1 MPPKAMKRPSATM
14 PPKAMKRP
22 AAAAAAADDGAAA
35 AEAEVLEKKKG
46 KRSKKSPVSP
56 TWTHGKLSSD
66 PANVLSNIL
75 DHILDRIGQT
85 VNRDLKV
92 MSTFQGLSPFAS
104 FGGKGETG
112 IKEVCTAVD
121 DGKHATYA
129 LLQHKQR
136 ATHIVGKLAEILDLY
151 QECFKHGKSC
161 HSSLLEAC
169 RAGIDVVMAA
179 GDAAYIKDAAHCLA
193 SVSVGGRSVYDLRWW
208 VGGRLID
215 LRWVGVGNRSR

>member
-1 MPPKAMKRPSATM
+1 M

-35 AEAEVLEKKKG
+35 AEVLEKKKKG

-66 PANVLSNIL
+66 PAIVLSNIL
-75 DHILDRIGQT
+75 DHIFNRIGET
-85 VNRDLKV
+85 VSRDLKV

-104 FGGKGETG
+104 FGGKGMTG
-112 IKEVCTAVD
+112 IKEVCTAI

-136 ATHIVGKLAEILDLY
+136 AMHIVGKLAEILDLH

-169 RAGIDVVMAA
+169 RTGIDVVMAA
-179 GDAAYIKDAAHCLA
+179 GDAEYIKDAAHCLA
-193 SVSVGGRSVYDLRWW
+193 SVSVGGWAVGIRSSV
-208 VGGRLID
+208 VGGWALVID
-215 LRWVGVGNRSR
+215 RGNRSSAGGCR